1 MLKKIKKENIIYL
14 FFIIQPLISIYRNIW
29 GDNLKLFGFSF
40 FEMINTFFIIGL
52 WFFALYLTKDRKVF
66 YIIPYFAVMGIYCV
80 LHYYNMSH
88 FNMDIID
95 REMYGLV
102 QESYYIFRVYGLPVL
117 LLFNLFFLKLKKE
130 FYIRTLCDVAFL
142 SGLIVVLANFMGISL
157 CTYAS
162 EGHTHLV
169 HGSFFSW
176 FTFDGTDAAERF
188 TSSGLFSSGNEI
200 SGLLLVTLPV
210 VILRFIEKINIKNA
224 LYLAVAMLAM
234 LMIGTRTASVGSGA
248 VLLLIVL
255 VCLIIHISKKNYTF
269 VRSKLPAFLAILAVW
284 SFLFYYSPYFQD
296 IFPHYGAQQEEES
309 KEQGEETE
317 ERVVKPVHL
326 TADTEA
332 ERQQAVDYIQT
343 NYWNHFINS
352 QFIELYRVEK
362 DLDFWINV
370 VNRDPGT
377 NQNYRAFKQEIMQ
390 RIFEK
395 NGRTLDKWVGIGMM
409 HELDCEKDY
418 VNHFYL
424 FGSVGVILLTG
435 VYIVLLLKNGYLFI
449 RHIKSL
455 WNIEYVVFMCSF
467 GISLVLPY
475 VTGHMIGIP
484 MTMFQM
490 VMVIL
495 LVERKRN
502 EIELEQNRVVLQE
515 K

>member
-176 FTFDGTDAAERF
+176 FTFDGTDITALTNEEWRRYRGRSISMIF
-188 TSSGLFSSGNEI
+188 QDSGN
-200 SGLLLVTLPV
+200 
-210 VILRFIEKINIKNA
+210 A
-224 LYLAVAMLAM
+224 LDQIMR
-234 LMIGTRTASVGSGA
+234 IG
-248 VLLLIVL
+248 
-255 VCLIIHISKKNYTF
+255 K
-269 VRSKLPAFLAILAVW
+269 
-284 SFLFYYSPYFQD
+284 
-296 IFPHYGAQQEEES
+296 
-309 KEQGEETE
+309 
-317 ERVVKPVHL
+317 
-326 TADTEA
+326 
-332 ERQQAVDYIQT
+332 
-343 NYWNHFINS
+343 
-352 QFIELYRVEK
+352 
-362 DLDFWINV
+362 
-370 VNRDPGT
+370 
-377 NQNYRAFKQEIMQ
+377 
-390 RIFEK
+390 
-395 NGRTLDKWVGIGMM
+395 
-409 HELDCEKDY
+409 
-418 VNHFYL
+418 
-424 FGSVGVILLTG
+424 
-435 VYIVLLLKNGYLFI
+435 
-449 RHIKSL
+449 
-455 WNIEYVVFMCSF
+455 
-467 GISLVLPY
+467 
-475 VTGHMIGIP
+475 
-484 MTMFQM
+484 QM
-490 VMVIL
+490 VEHI
-495 LVERKRN
+495 
-502 EIELEQNRVVLQE
+502 
-515 K
+515 